1 MFHRGALMHCQRCER
16 RLAPLG
22 MRCPVCRTARL
33 LWYVVMAAL
42 LLAFLLF
49 VILVVELAGRL

>member
-1 MFHRGALMHCQRCER
+1 MHCHRCER
-16 RLAPLG
+16 TLPPLG
-22 MRCPVCRTARL
+22 LRCPVCRNARP
-33 LWYVVMAAL
+33 LWYGVMAAL